1 MTVPRQ
7 ALPSAQGKFALL
19 RRPFMVMERYER
31 RGNMLISQISGSD
44 RMSLVVVREG
54 GAARLVNAAKSVYAL
69 AREAVRAGK
78 PLAAV
83 IAERGLGEMIDLD
96 AAYRE
101 GRVMSPIRH
110 PDPAHL
116 HLTGTGLTHL
126 GSAATRDAMHRQA
139 AAEEKLTDSMKMFR
153 MGLEGGK
160 PANGTPGVQP
170 EWFYKGNGTMVVE
183 PGKPLVSPSFALD
196 AGEEPEIAGVYII
209 GDDGAPF
216 RIGFA
221 LSNEFSD
228 HVTERINYL
237 YLAHSKLRNASVG
250 PEILVGNL
258 PGDVRGTS
266 RILRGGKTLWE
277 KPFLSGEANMS
288 HSIANLEYHHFK
300 YEVFRQPGDVHIHM
314 FGTATLSFA
323 DGVKTEAGD
332 VFEIEAAGFGLP
344 LRNPLKLDAGVQ
356 VEVRA
361 L

>member
-1 MTVPRQ
+1 MK
-7 ALPSAQGKFALL
+7 G
-19 RRPFMVMERYER
+19 
-31 RGNMLISQISGSD
+31 
-44 RMSLVVVREG
+44 
-54 GAARLVNAAKSVYAL
+54 AKSVYAL
-69 AREAVRAGK
+69 ALEAARAGR
-78 PLAAV
+78 PLAEV
-83 IAERGLGEMIDLD
+83 VKERGLGDVVDLE
-96 AAYRE
+96 AAYAQ

-126 GSAATRDAMHRQA
+126 GSAATRDAMHRKA
-139 AAEEKLTDSMKMFR
+139 ADEEEKLTDSMKMFR

-160 PANGTPGVQP
+160 PADGGPGVQP

-183 PGKPLVSPSFALD
+183 PGKPLRSPAFALD
-196 AGEEPEIAGVYII
+196 AGEEPEIAGIYMI
-209 GDDGAPF
+209 GDDGTPM

-250 PEILVGNL
+250 PEILVGPL
-258 PGDVRGTS
+258 PADIKGMS
-266 RILRGGKTLWE
+266 RIKRGGKTLWE

-288 HSIANLEYHHFK
+288 HTIANLEHHHFK
-300 YEVFRQPGDVHIHM
+300 YEAFRQPGDVHVHM

-323 DGVKTEAGD
+323 DGVKAEEGD
-332 VFEIEAAGFGLP
+332 VFEIEAPEFGLP
-344 LRNPLKLDAGVQ
+344 LRNPLKRDAEAP